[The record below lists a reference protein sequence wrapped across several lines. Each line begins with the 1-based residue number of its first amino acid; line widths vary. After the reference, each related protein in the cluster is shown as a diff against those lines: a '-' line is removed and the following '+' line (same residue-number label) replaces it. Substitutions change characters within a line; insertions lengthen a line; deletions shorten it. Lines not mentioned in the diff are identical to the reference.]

1 MSRPARPY
9 LSAALINAAQAG
21 DAAAISALIA
31 GAQPDVRRYA
41 RRTCRNQSDMDDA
54 AQEALIIIYRR
65 IGSLRAIGA
74 LSSWMLRVVDRICLR
89 LARQALG
96 QSTELDVLEA
106 DERFRTL
113 TDHELRLD
121 LAAAIQSL
129 PPHYREVLLLRDIEE
144 LTIDEIG
151 TRLSATRQ
159 AVKARLHRG
168 RLLVREYI
176 AR

>member
-1 MSRPARPY
+1 MSRPARPD
-9 LSAALINAAQAG
+9 LSPALVMAAQAG
-21 DAAAISALIA
+21 DASAISALIA
-31 GAQPDVRRYA
+31 RAQPDVRRYA
-41 RRTCRNQSDMDDA
+41 RRTCRTQSDMDDA
-54 AQEALIIIYRR
+54 AQEALIVIYRR

-74 LSSWMLRVVDRICLR
+74 LSSWMVRIVDRICLR

-96 QSTELDVLEA
+96 QTSPLDVLET

-151 TRLSATRQ
+151 ARLGSTRQ